1 MLQSLR
7 FRLPA
12 LFLAGVLLAGIVSAA
27 IAFRL
32 LQSYSEDQSLKEL
45 RREAGGLTS
54 LYAQQAIKSSDEG
67 GIAPAFVGAELEN
80 ATGDRIYYA
89 GLPLFPGETAGL
101 RRLPSG
107 LIDWPAIRAGQ
118 SVTFEFTPPDEDRPY
133 IAVGSPVALE
143 GTTFGALVVAK
154 PKTVLRDTWLTLMKF
169 FAVSLLGGLVVAAG
183 VAWWASRRITRPVLT
198 LSRAAD
204 EIAEGRYDVAVPQL
218 KGGDEISHLAQR
230 FSDMA
235 ARLAEA
241 EELERNFLMSVSH
254 ELRTPLTAIRGHLE
268 AVREGVVHE
277 PEAQA
282 ESLDVIA
289 AETDRLER
297 LVGDVLDLAKLDA
310 RRFTVLREEVD
321 MGRLLDQAY
330 ASFGEEARRR
340 GIEYRCLANERPV
353 ITTDGDRVLQII
365 SNLLANAF
373 RWTPD
378 GGTIELALDAENGDV
393 SVAVADSGPGI
404 KRDEQE
410 RIFRP
415 FWSQDGGGTGL
426 GLTIAREL
434 AMALGGRI
442 ELASTTGE
450 GSRFA
455 LVLPATPAALAL
467 CVGAA
472 VAQAVHRRLARAE
485 RLLDAREPL
494 VDGLPAGADEVHEQA
509 EVVDASV
516 PLGGEVGLEALE
528 PPQQLDRHP
537 AHLRD
542 LPSHRSRFAADAV
555 ANRVDD
561 LRGQGRGE
569 PVGGRGQLDE
579 LKVRPLEDGA
589 HVGGVRTR
597 CRRLQRA
604 APAHVPSR
612 FLAWRVTITPRSDGL
627 EAGWGTG

>member
-1 MLQSLR
+1 MLHSLR

-12 LFLAGVLLAGIVSAA
+12 LFLAGVVLAGIVSAA

-32 LQSYSEDQSLKEL
+32 LQSYSEDRSLKEL
-45 RREAGGLTS
+45 RREAGGLTT
-54 LYAQQAIKSSDEG
+54 LYAKQAIRSSNEG
-67 GIAPAFVGAELEN
+67 GIAPAFVGAELER

-101 RRLPSG
+101 RRLPAG
-107 LIDWPAIRAGQ
+107 LIDWQSIRAGE

-133 IAVGSPVALE
+133 LGVGSPVTLE
-143 GTTFGALVVAK
+143 GTTFGTLVVAK

-169 FAVSLLGGLVVAAG
+169 VGVSLLGGLLVAAV
-183 VAWWASRRITRPVLT
+183 VAWWASRRITRPVLS

-204 EIAEGRYDVAVPQL
+204 RIAEGDYDVAVPQL
-218 KGGDEISHLAQR
+218 SGEDEISHLAER
-230 FSDMA
+230 FREMA
-235 ARLAEA
+235 TRLAEA

-268 AVREGVVHE
+268 AVREGVVDE
-277 PEAQA
+277 PDAQA

-321 MGRLLDQAY
+321 MGRVLDQAY

-340 GIEYRCLANERPV
+340 GIDYRCLANERPV

-365 SNLLANAF
+365 SNLLSNAF

-378 GGTIELALDAENGDV
+378 GGSIELALNSANGSV

-404 KRDEQE
+404 KREEQD

-415 FWSQDGGGTGL
+415 FWSLDGGGTGL

-434 AMALGGRI
+434 AIALGGRI

-455 LVLPATPAALAL
+455 LVLPATPA
-467 CVGAA
+467 
-472 VAQAVHRRLARAE
+472 
-485 RLLDAREPL
+485 
-494 VDGLPAGADEVHEQA
+494 
-509 EVVDASV
+509 
-516 PLGGEVGLEALE
+516 
-528 PPQQLDRHP
+528 
-537 AHLRD
+537 
-542 LPSHRSRFAADAV
+542 
-555 ANRVDD
+555 
-561 LRGQGRGE
+561 
-569 PVGGRGQLDE
+569 
-579 LKVRPLEDGA
+579 
-589 HVGGVRTR
+589 
-597 CRRLQRA
+597 
-604 APAHVPSR
+604 
-612 FLAWRVTITPRSDGL
+612 
-627 EAGWGTG
+627 